1 MFFEGD
7 FKKRIQRVKKF
18 QLKEFLEICTNCS
31 SKSLDH
37 ASRLF
42 INNYKN
48 YIYKIV
54 YKRCSSWY
62 QEQLPPEFSE
72 IVNDIVNDVFFLLFK
87 NDAKALRQF
96 KAKHSEKAFRV
107 YLATISDR
115 MAKRTLQ
122 KKSCHAAL
130 NELPEIKDEGF
141 SQNTRWQIYDYI
153 VAILRLRAGKQE
165 RFIERNILLF
175 NMYTMEDFTKD
186 MLQAAPVFH
195 NLGYRVVDNVVG
207 RSREKLTKDDE
218 NNLREILQ
226 E

>member
-1 MFFEGD
+1 M
-7 FKKRIQRVKKF
+7 KKF

-31 SKSLDH
+31 SESLNR

-54 YKRCSSWY
+54 HKRCTLWY
-62 QEQLPPEFSE
+62 QDQPPPELFE

-87 NDAKALRQF
+87 NDAKALTQF
-96 KAKHSEKAFRV
+96 NAKHSEKAFRV

-122 KKSCHAAL
+122 KKSCHASL
-130 NELPEIKDEGF
+130 NEVFEIKDEGF

-165 RFIERNILLF
+165 RFVERNILLF
-175 NMYTMEDFTKD
+175 NMYTLEDFTKD
-186 MLQAAPVFH
+186 MLQVAPVFRK
-195 NLGYRVVDNVVG
+195 LGYRVVDNVVG

-218 NNLREILQ
+218 NNLREILK